1 MTHQSKRADNPA
13 KDPARSYRTNAG
25 NSTPSRSARLR
36 RCLTCQSL
44 EVLESEPAGGLC
56 RVHLATVGLF
66 DACRAWQPP
75 APPNWRLFIRQ
86 SRQRS
91 RDRVAAQRLAKLSAR
106 GAA

>member
-1 MTHQSKRADNPA
+1 MTHQSKRAAPA
-13 KDPARSYRTNAG
+13 KEPARHHRTNAG

-36 RCLTCQSL
+36 HCLTCQSL

-56 RVHLATVGLF
+56 RVRLAAVGLF
-66 DACRAWQPP
+66 DTCPAWQPP
-75 APPNWRLFIRQ
+75 PPPNWRLHIRQ
-86 SRQRS
+86 LRQRS